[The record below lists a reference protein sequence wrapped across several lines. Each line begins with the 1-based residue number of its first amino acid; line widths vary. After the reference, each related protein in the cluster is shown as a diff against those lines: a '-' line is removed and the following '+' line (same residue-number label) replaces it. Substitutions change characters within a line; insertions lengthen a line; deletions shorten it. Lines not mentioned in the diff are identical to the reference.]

1 MTTFVQT
8 LECRNDDRIT
18 CFLCYLSIAFGV
30 YDVCFVVRSLR
41 AMGCAVKYKAE
52 YDGLVSQ
59 YKSGNVHQNRTK
71 QSEHLVVFLLR
82 FGTFKGFRGSGTT
95 VSMAV
100 QECIDL
106 RPYKNAEGALV
117 ADVCYPHSPWKVSLT
132 DTSLFFDKSG
142 CLNPLS
148 VLV

>member
-1 MTTFVQT
+1 MQT

-18 CFLCYLSIAFGV
+18 CFLCYLSIAFGA

-41 AMGCAVKYKAE
+41 AMGCTVKYKAE

-59 YKSGNVHQNRTK
+59 YESGNVHQNRTK
-71 QSEHLVVFLLR
+71 RSEHLVVFLLR

-100 QECIDL
+100 
-106 RPYKNAEGALV
+106 
-117 ADVCYPHSPWKVSLT
+117 
-132 DTSLFFDKSG
+132 
-142 CLNPLS
+142 
-148 VLV
+148 